1 MKRVILILSFCLFTM
16 GTAGAKE
23 WKDPV
28 TGMEF
33 VFVPG
38 GSFEMGCHAKAGKC
52 DSDEK
57 PVRPV
62 RLDGFWIAKHEV
74 TQGQWKR
81 IMGGNPSRFKKGDN
95 YPVEQVSWDDVREF
109 IRRLNAKSPA
119 TFALPSEAQWE
130 YACRSGGKPF
140 RVGTSK
146 GYWINAP
153 DLRLM
158 SGNSWGKKDGY
169 EHTAPVGSFPPNKL
183 GLHDM
188 SGNVWEWVR
197 DKFASYR
204 GASTENPVHEGPGDR
219 RVRRGGSWDN
229 ESVHIRCSYRNYS
242 PPYDSDNYIGFRLLK
257 IK

>member
-74 TQGQWKR
+74 TQGQWKHHGR
-81 IMGGNPSRFKKGDN
+81 QSI
-95 YPVEQVSWDDVREF
+95 QVQER
-109 IRRLNAKSPA
+109 
-119 TFALPSEAQWE
+119 
-130 YACRSGGKPF
+130 
-140 RVGTSK
+140 
-146 GYWINAP
+146 
-153 DLRLM
+153 
-158 SGNSWGKKDGY
+158 
-169 EHTAPVGSFPPNKL
+169 
-183 GLHDM
+183 
-188 SGNVWEWVR
+188 
-197 DKFASYR
+197 
-204 GASTENPVHEGPGDR
+204 
-219 RVRRGGSWDN
+219 
-229 ESVHIRCSYRNYS
+229 
-242 PPYDSDNYIGFRLLK
+242 
-257 IK
+257 